1 MYTQYPLY
9 ATASFKGWLVID
21 ILVCPFA
28 TLKMNIWKTTLPS
41 HSIYTIGLVL
51 EKKSFSVKDCIS
63 YFGINFNDLQIFFLL
78 GSVCELGWGGVGKYL
93 AGSWWHLH
101 QGCKILDQDVFC
113 AASHLTNFGLNKI
126 KMNYNY
132 NHNHTLRSNIVLISR
147 ESKDLLSKHLLRFYW
162 FLAHKRSRIYP

>member
-1 MYTQYPLY
+1 MENNF
-9 ATASFKGWLVID
+9 AVSFYLHNRTCSW
-21 ILVCPFA
+21 
-28 TLKMNIWKTTLPS
+28 
-41 HSIYTIGLVL
+41 
-51 EKKSFSVKDCIS
+51 KKSFSVKDCIS

-78 GSVCELGWGGVGKYL
+78 GSVCELGWGGVGEYL